1 MSRKTGWPPG
11 LLQDDDRRL
20 ANWFMSRLGW
30 KHELRQLFKEKE
42 MKVWVVCMDDRPVAV
57 HITEAGAEA
66 FLKVE
71 SKTAT
76 GNLSIEEYEVQP

>member
-1 MSRKTGWPPG
+1 
-11 LLQDDDRRL
+11 
-20 ANWFMSRLGW
+20 
-30 KHELRQLFKEKE
+30 
-42 MKVWVVCMDDRPVAV
+42 MKVWVVCVDDSPVSV